1 MKKIIIVILVLS
13 ITALMGCRKKEVNND
28 FIKNSGKV
36 AYLIPGFGEKVTDNV
51 YQKLSQSFS
60 DKGIEP
66 RIIEV
71 FNEEGIEKYTE
82 DILARIHSYPDSSS
96 DETYLF
102 GISIGA
108 VGAFNI
114 ISVIR
119 PKVAII
125 ASPAIFFEENRVEA
139 KAMAWHSK
147 EFVMS
152 MMVHDDD
159 VALPK
164 LSQVIDDINKKS
176 PSTKIIVMSG
186 SKDMEMVKS
195 NAIIISDSIRG
206 ATYQLVSN
214 AGDRLADKAYL
225 EAVLGLV
232 ESL

>member
-1 MKKIIIVILVLS
+1 MKKVIIAILVLS
-13 ITALMGCRKKEVNND
+13 MTALIGCRKKEVNSD
-28 FIKNSGKV
+28 LIKNSGKV
-36 AYLIPGFGEKVTDNV
+36 AYLLPGFGEKVTDSV

-71 FNEEGIEKYTE
+71 FNEQGIEKYTE
-82 DILARIHSYPDSSS
+82 DILAKIHSYPDFPA

-108 VGAFNI
+108 VGAFNV
-114 ISVIR
+114 ISVIK

-139 KAMAWHSK
+139 KAMVWYSK
-147 EFVMS
+147 EFIMS
-152 MMVHDDD
+152 IMVHSDD

-176 PSTKIIVMSG
+176 PSTKIITMSG

-195 NAIIISDSIRG
+195 NATIISNSIKG
-206 ATYQLVSN
+206 GTYQMISN
-214 AGDRLADKAYL
+214 AGDRLADKTYI
-225 EAVLGLV
+225 EAVLSLV